1 MIIRRQ
7 PIEYY
12 RTPREIRL
20 NTVLTVCEILAC
32 LAFMAFF
39 AVMFVRGLVE
49 DDPFYRTDNDAHY
62 QRIAD
67 LCPNLSGQ
75 DQIDC
80 YTWLRKGGRHE

>member
-1 MIIRRQ
+1 MRQQTIR
-7 PIEYY
+7 YY
-12 RTPREIRL
+12 RDPRETRLDAIR
-20 NTVLTVCEILAC
+20 NVCEILAC

-80 YTWLRKGGRHE
+80 YTWLRKGGQDD